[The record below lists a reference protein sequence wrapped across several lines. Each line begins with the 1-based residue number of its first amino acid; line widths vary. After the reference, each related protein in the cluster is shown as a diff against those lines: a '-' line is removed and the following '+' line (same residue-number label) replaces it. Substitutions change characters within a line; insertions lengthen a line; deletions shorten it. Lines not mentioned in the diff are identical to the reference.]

1 MTSKKSKVILGLV
14 AVVVL
19 TWATSPNLR
28 PVIIISLMIILIVWW
43 RRWSGMSEVERS
55 LRRGWPNLAEQCGLG
70 RRQPDGKVVV
80 PGVVAVTESTLG
92 WEVKVQLLTGQEPA
106 NVTAVAGKL
115 RAAWDVREV
124 RVRDQGRCA
133 AIDVVTRDL
142 LAVAIEPT
150 IDMVPTAVSLD
161 AVPAGVCEDGTPWT
175 VPIDGGS
182 MVIGGVP
189 RGGKSVTIAAILAG
203 LAGRP
208 DVQIVAIDMKAMIEL
223 GTWEPR
229 CAAAAG
235 DQESALE
242 ILREVDNIRR
252 DRQEFVRKS
261 GMTSLSR
268 IGYSREMPYILVVI
282 DECAELFAAE
292 STAKEAKERAAELIA
307 TTSRI
312 VRLGRASGVG
322 VLAATQRPTVDSLP
336 GVIRDN
342 AAHKIATRCTT
353 PDQAKAILGESAAGG
368 VSPTQIGPGQ
378 PGVAVTD
385 TGAGQLVRVRSAFLS
400 EEVRREVVRRTA
412 HLARP
417 LADLAVMGCGVKP
430 HDLDDALADG
440 VRQP

>member
-1 MTSKKSKVILGLV
+1 MSTKAKVITGLV
-14 AVVVL
+14 AVVL
-19 TWATSPNLR
+19 LAWATAPSLR
-28 PVIIISLMIILIVWW
+28 PLIVAAGLITLFILW
-43 RRWSGMSEVERS
+43 RKRSAMSEVERRV
-55 LRRGWPNLAEQCGLG
+55 RRGWPNLAEQCSLA
-70 RRQPDGKVVV
+70 RRQPDGSSAV
-80 PGVVAVTESTLG
+80 PEVVAVTETVLG

-115 RAAWDVREV
+115 RAAWDVPEV
-124 RVRDQGRCA
+124 RVRDQGRYA
-133 AIDVVTRDL
+133 AVDVVVRDP
-142 LAVAIEPT
+142 LAMAIEPT
-150 IDMVPTAVSLD
+150 IDTVPTAWSLD
-161 AVPAGVCEDGTPWT
+161 VVPAGICEDGTPWM
-175 VPIDGGS
+175 VPVDGGS
-182 MVIGGVP
+182 IVIGGIP

-203 LAGRP
+203 VAGRP
-208 DVQIVAIDMKAMIEL
+208 DVQIVAIDMKGMIEL

-235 DQESALE
+235 DQETALE
-242 ILREVDNIRR
+242 ILREVDGIRR
-252 DRQEFVRKS
+252 DRQEFVRNS

-292 STAKEAKERAAELIA
+292 SMAKEAKERAAELIA

-417 LADLAVMGCGVKP
+417 LADLAVVG
-430 HDLDDALADG
+430 AA
-440 VRQP
+440 